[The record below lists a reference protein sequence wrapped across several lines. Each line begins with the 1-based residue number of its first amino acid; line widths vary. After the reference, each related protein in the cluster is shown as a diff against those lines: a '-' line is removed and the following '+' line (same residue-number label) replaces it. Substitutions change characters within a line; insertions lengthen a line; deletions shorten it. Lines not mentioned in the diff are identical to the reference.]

1 VPTPKHATEPTIQV
15 QVHSEPSMRL
25 APKSAAPVAKPGDV
39 LGLDL
44 DLLDDNPFQPRTA
57 MDAAKLGEL
66 AASIAES
73 GLLQPIAVRPAGPG
87 RYQVVAGHRRVAAF
101 KKLRGEAKSDA
112 TKRTYQLIRAHVV
125 AAVSDKEMAVA
136 AYVENAQRDN
146 LTPVEEAAAL
156 ARIKE
161 VGNIAS
167 AKELAQAVGQPEQ
180 RVRRLMRLNVG
191 PRCVKEGVTT
201 GLLVSIGSGEVAR
214 RERRRLDLMAG
225 LEFVR
230 LYEFHAAKKP
240 KEAEERTRTAVGRA
254 LADGWNFR
262 RIQDYVEG
270 VISGWPNAGSADPKP
285 AALVTRTAERFV
297 LAAGRL
303 DSAALEQLTNARDE
317 VRALLADLEA
327 RVQKASQPPAPAPE
341 VSAMS

>member
-1 VPTPKHATEPTIQV
+1 
-15 QVHSEPSMRL
+15 
-25 APKSAAPVAKPGDV
+25 VAKPGDV

-44 DLLDDNPFQPRTA
+44 DLLDDNPFQPRTS
-57 MDAAKLGEL
+57 MDEAKLAEL
-66 AASIAES
+66 AASILEA

-101 KKLRGEAKSDA
+101 KKLRAEAKSDA
-112 TKRTYQLIRAHVV
+112 ARRQYQLIRAHVV

-161 VGNIAS
+161 LGNFAN
-167 AKELAQAVGQPEQ
+167 AKELATAVGQAEQ

-201 GLLVSIGSGEVAR
+201 GLLVSTGSGDNAK

-230 LYEFHAAKKP
+230 LYEYVASKKP
-240 KEAEERTRTAVGRA
+240 KDAEERTRSAIGRA

-270 VISGWPNAGSADPKP
+270 VISGRTTAAGGEADAKP

-297 LAAGRL
+297 LATGRL
-303 DSAALEQLTNARDE
+303 DSAALEQLANARDE
-317 VRALLADLEA
+317 VRAVLADLEA
-327 RVQKASQPPAPAPE
+327 RVQKAAQPPAPIAE